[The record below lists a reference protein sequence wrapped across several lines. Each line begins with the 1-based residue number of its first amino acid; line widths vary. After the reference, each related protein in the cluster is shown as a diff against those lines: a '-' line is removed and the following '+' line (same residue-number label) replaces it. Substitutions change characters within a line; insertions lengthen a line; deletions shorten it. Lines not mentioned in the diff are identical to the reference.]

1 MGRGASRTDALEPDC
16 LESWTKETEST
27 WMTSTE
33 INIPLSSIHS
43 IPSDNFEV
51 GFISEK
57 TISPAQCKRSPK
69 ILIVIP
75 EISPLTKFPSLSD
88 LEFIS

>member
-43 IPSDNFEV
+43 IPHVVYPEE
-51 GFISEK
+51 GGPLGSE
-57 TISPAQCKRSPK
+57 SCFQCF
-69 ILIVIP
+69 VH
-75 EISPLTKFPSLSD
+75 
-88 LEFIS
+88 